1 MCRLFGFRSAVPAAV
16 HPSLVTQKNSLVIQ
30 SKEHKDGWGIAAYGV
45 EPRPSAAH
53 GVGPAHSDPDFHR
66 VSSLVSSHTVVAH
79 VRLASVGA
87 VELRN
92 SHPFLYGRW
101 SFVHNGT
108 LKNFEQHRHA
118 LEALIRPDLR
128 PNIKGATDSER
139 CFHIFLTRLAARG
152 PLDGVVS
159 VQEVARA
166 VAETM
171 ELVAAITDTHGPGPE
186 RSAMNFLVTNGDVMV
201 ASRRHR
207 TLYISDD
214 SRSVSCQGALLQHG
228 ARLNQILI
236 ASEALCGN
244 HTAWNEVA
252 EDEVVGVDGQLM
264 LHRWHISEL
273 VVRAEPFPGSTQPGS
288 EQLRGPAPERLSV

>member
-16 HPSLVTQKNSLVIQ
+16 HPSLVTEKNSLVIQ

-45 EPRPSAAH
+45 ESRPSVAH

-118 LEALIRPDLR
+118 VESLIRPDLR
-128 PNIKGATDSER
+128 PNIRGTTDSER
-139 CFHIFLTRLAARG
+139 CFHIFLTRLAVRE
-152 PLDGVVS
+152 PLDGAVS

-171 ELVAAITDTHGPGPE
+171 ELVSAITDMHGPD

-201 ASRRHR
+201 ASRRNR
-207 TLYISDD
+207 TLFISDG
-214 SRSVSCQGALLQHG
+214 SRSVSHQGALLQHG
-228 ARLNQILI
+228 ARLNQLLI
-236 ASEALCGN
+236 ASEVLCGN

-264 LHRWHISEL
+264 LHRWRISEL
-273 VVRAEPFPGSTQPGS
+273 TVMAEPRPGSRHPGS
-288 EQLRGPAPERLSV
+288 EQLSGPAPERLSV